1 MQNWDFKL
9 FNIHWFILPLRNQC
23 WKVSVT
29 FWSLKHPFITI
40 FLCVKC
46 FNRIFEDLL
55 CALFNKKPVF
65 KTKCKIGPPPPSKK
79 KKSICGPDFETFPN
93 IQDPL
98 TLKSKWAEIAP
109 TPVYLKVQKLASKVT
124 GLRARKPQRRYI

>member
-1 MQNWDFKL
+1 MLSVSIEFLKIFYVHCLTRNPFSRQNAKL
-9 FNIHWFILPLRNQC
+9 DHRP
-23 WKVSVT
+23 
-29 FWSLKHPFITI
+29 
-40 FLCVKC
+40 
-46 FNRIFEDLL
+46 
-55 CALFNKKPVF
+55 PV
-65 KTKCKIGPPPPSKK
+65 PPPSKK

-109 TPVYLKVQKLASKVT
+109 TPVYLKVQKLASEVT